1 MRAGIALGLVLAF
14 GYSSNA
20 QEVQVKGQEPAA
32 KVPNGADTLSG
43 VWVPQSCVVKGQE
56 QLPDKASREMIRLS
70 IENGE
75 YKLYYLTDPAKLIGR
90 RMSTADL
97 TVDEKAGTFEL
108 TIKDGIK
115 KGVKLHGIYEMS
127 KTGLKLCY
135 GPAEKPRPTKF
146 EAPADSE
153 NFCDTWERYKK

>member
-1 MRAGIALGLVLAF
+1 MRMGIALCVVALIGA
-14 GYSSNA
+14 
-20 QEVQVKGQEPAA
+20 VQVKGQESKPA
-32 KVPNGADTLSG
+32 NGIEAFG
-43 VWVPQSCVVKGQE
+43 GIWVPQSSVFDGKE
-56 QLPDKASREMIRLS
+56 QLTAKADKDVIRLS
-70 IENGE
+70 IEKGE
-75 YKLYYLTDPAKLIGR
+75 YKLYVLTDPVKLIGQR
-90 RMSTADL
+90 VSTADL
-97 TVDEKAGTFEL
+97 TVDEKAGTFEI